1 MTALQPTLTRR
12 LLDVLLTTEPAQSTR
27 LAQAGLSMLVM
38 AAGVAGMHYFVY
50 AGVAPA
56 RPVTWWTL
64 VCVAFL
70 VGTFTLIRSGWSRRF
85 EDASLVVPQMVCSIT
100 LAAWAYTLL
109 GSARG
114 AVFPIQMVILMF
126 GLFAATPRQMAW
138 ISVYAVFIFGLVM
151 LVMASIAPATYPPAL
166 ELGHFIIVATM
177 MPAVSILA
185 ARLSQIRHRLRMQ
198 RVELKHALAR
208 IEELATRD
216 PLTGLVNRRHMQ
228 ELVERE
234 RQRSVRSGHVFCLA
248 MFDIDRFKAVNERF
262 GLGAGDEFLRL
273 FAREALVAVR
283 VSDRLGRWGGESFLL
298 MLTDA
303 RATLARGGVERLRER
318 VAAIVMPAGAE
329 AVRITVSAGLTEHH
343 AGESAQAAIDRA
355 QAALRDAKQQ
365 GRDRVVVA

>member
-114 AVFPIQMVILMF
+114 AVFPIQMVILM
-126 GLFAATPRQMAW
+126 LACSPPRRARW
-138 ISVYAVFIFGLVM
+138 PGSVSTRCSFS
-151 LVMASIAPATYPPAL
+151 AS
-166 ELGHFIIVATM
+166 
-177 MPAVSILA
+177 
-185 ARLSQIRHRLRMQ
+185 
-198 RVELKHALAR
+198 
-208 IEELATRD
+208 
-216 PLTGLVNRRHMQ
+216 
-228 ELVERE
+228 
-234 RQRSVRSGHVFCLA
+234 
-248 MFDIDRFKAVNERF
+248 
-262 GLGAGDEFLRL
+262 
-273 FAREALVAVR
+273 
-283 VSDRLGRWGGESFLL
+283 
-298 MLTDA
+298 
-303 RATLARGGVERLRER
+303 
-318 VAAIVMPAGAE
+318 
-329 AVRITVSAGLTEHH
+329 
-343 AGESAQAAIDRA
+343 
-355 QAALRDAKQQ
+355 
-365 GRDRVVVA
+365 